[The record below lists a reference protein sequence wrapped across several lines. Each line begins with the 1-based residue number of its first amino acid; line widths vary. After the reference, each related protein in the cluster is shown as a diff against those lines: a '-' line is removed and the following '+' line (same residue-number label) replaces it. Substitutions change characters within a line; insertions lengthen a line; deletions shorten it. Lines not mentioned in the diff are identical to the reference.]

1 MKNYVIIPA
10 IKIFPLFIACL
21 FSAMPAHSAMIETI
35 KYDEIKAVGE
45 GITDGLGYIW
55 RVKWDGKD
63 GDRTF
68 TPAGPLPDSETFWK
82 SEVIFSAHDGGALLG
97 VTFASTRH
105 NRPDEPNHLGDLDRT
120 QVLTSSLF
128 DIKFFTQTLGVGTHR
143 VSNEM
148 IIHPSNS
155 PFQHKDFMYVDF
167 IKDANGGLFFE
178 MRGEH
183 LLVPEPASALL
194 LCIGLLGLAGR
205 YKLRKT
211 NIHNYFTR

>member
-1 MKNYVIIPA
+1 MKNHMVITV
-10 IKIFPLFIACL
+10 IKALAFSFICFL
-21 FSAMPAHSAMIETI
+21 SATAAHAAMIETI
-35 KYDEIKAVGE
+35 KYDEIKTVGE

-82 SEVIFSAHDGGALLG
+82 SEVIFSAHDGGAVLG

-128 DIKFFTQTLGVGTHR
+128 DITFFTQTLDVGTHR

-167 IKDANGGLFFE
+167 IKEANGALFFE

-183 LLVPEPASALL
+183 MRVHEPASAFL
-194 LCIGLLGLAGR
+194 LCMGLLGLATR
-205 YKLRKT
+205 YRLRPL
-211 NIHNYFTR
+211 